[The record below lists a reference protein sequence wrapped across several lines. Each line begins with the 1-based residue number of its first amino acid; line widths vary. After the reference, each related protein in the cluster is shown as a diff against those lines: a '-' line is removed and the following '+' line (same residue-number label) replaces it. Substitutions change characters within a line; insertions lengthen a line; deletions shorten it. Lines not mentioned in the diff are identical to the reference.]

1 METERRGA
9 EAVKKA
15 AAEAANQVLGI
26 WIYMDKRLRGLGRY
40 VVHIWRLFQVI
51 SKIGS

>member
-9 EAVKKA
+9 EAAKTA

-26 WIYMDKRLRGLGRY
+26 WIWTDSLIGLDMEGC
-40 VVHIWRLFQVI
+40 
-51 SKIGS
+51 K